1 MSSLRLSPRCH
12 KLAVLASVLGLIS
25 AGIGAAAERNLAA
38 GKPYLCTTEL
48 RPGWTG
54 LVDGQN
60 DSDQP
65 PACFATGN
73 SAQFP
78 KELIIDIGGVYQL
91 TKIAVYNSLNG
102 NTRHITVWISLD
114 AKDFTQLR
122 DYYFPPDRIQ
132 PLIHSFPSH
141 PRLARYIKISMH
153 DTWTGG
159 EGGDNCLYLRE
170 VEVYGDE
177 EAESTVTDTW
187 ASMMALSRWQPPL
200 VRPHSVDLF
209 RRYCLQQQTDIV
221 VGILGDRFAAS
232 AGSSSALSQPT
243 WVDLFIERLKQRGAY
258 KTVRV
263 LTDNSIRLDNLTELR
278 ERLSDFQS
286 VDLLIIAYGTEA
298 TLADMPTLEF
308 RRQLQ
313 QLVELLQDELTA
325 LTVVVTPAPFAHQPE
340 LAGFA
345 QVQGKDSWR
354 LARAAEQVA
363 TLTDCAVVRTASVL
377 AHSEHSVADIY
388 QDNLSLGEMGH
399 LAVARALEN
408 LLW

>member
-1 MSSLRLSPRCH
+1 M
-12 KLAVLASVLGLIS
+12 
-25 AGIGAAAERNLAA
+25 GAAAERNLAA

-54 LVDGQN
+54 LVDSQN

-65 PACFATGN
+65 PACFATDN

-78 KELIIDIGGVYQL
+78 KEAIIDLGGVYQL

-102 NTRHITVWISLD
+102 NTRHIAVWISLD

-122 DYYFPPDRIQ
+122 EYYFPPDRIQ

-141 PRLARYIKISMH
+141 PRPARYIKISMH

-177 EAESTVTDTW
+177 EAESTAVDAW
-187 ASMMALSRWQPPL
+187 ASMMALARWQPAL

-221 VGILGDRFAAS
+221 VGVLGDRFAAS

-243 WVDLFIERLKQRGAY
+243 WVDLFSERLKQRGTY
-258 KTVRV
+258 ETVRV
-263 LTDNSIRLDNLTELR
+263 LAANSVRLNNLTELR
-278 ERLSDFQS
+278 GRLSDFQS
-286 VDLLIIAYGTEA
+286 VDLLIVAYGTEA
-298 TLADMPTLEF
+298 SLTDMPTLEF

-313 QLVELLQDELTA
+313 QLVELVQDELAA
-325 LTVVVTPAPFAHQPE
+325 LTVVVTPAPFAHRPD

-363 TLTDCAVVRTASVL
+363 ALTDCAVVRTASVL
-377 AHSEHSVADIY
+377 AHSEHDVADIY
-388 QDNLSLGEMGH
+388 QDNLSLSQMGH

>member
-1 MSSLRLSPRCH
+1 VSGLQLSPRCH
-12 KLAVLASVLGLIS
+12 KLAVLAGVLGLIS

-65 PACFATGN
+65 PACFATDN

-78 KELIIDIGGVYQL
+78 KEAIIDLGGIYQL

-102 NTRHITVWISLD
+102 NTRHIAVWISLD

-122 DYYFPPDRIQ
+122 EYYFPPDRLQ

-141 PRLARYIKISMH
+141 PRPARYIKVSMH

-170 VEVYGDE
+170 VEVYGTETGGADR
-177 EAESTVTDTW
+177 SDQ
-187 ASMMALSRWQPPL
+187 SGDIMALARWQPAL

-209 RRYCLQQQTDIV
+209 RRYCLQQQADIV
-221 VGILGDRFAAS
+221 VGVLGDRFAAS
-232 AGSSSALSQPT
+232 AGSSSDLSQST
-243 WVDLFIERLKQRGAY
+243 WVDLFVERLKQRGAY
-258 KTVRV
+258 ESVRV
-263 LTDNSIRLDNLTELR
+263 LTDNSVSLDNSSEFR
-278 ERLSDFQS
+278 EILSNFQS

-298 TLADMPTLEF
+298 SLTDMPTREF

-313 QLVELLQDELTA
+313 QLVELVQEELAA
-325 LTVVVTPAPFAHQPE
+325 LTIVVTPAPFAHRSE

-345 QVQGKDSWR
+345 QVQGKESWR

-363 TLTDCAVVRTASVL
+363 ALTDCAVVRTASVL
-377 AHSEHSVADIY
+377 AHSEHGVADIY
-388 QDNLSLGEMGH
+388 QDNLSLSEMGH

>member
-1 MSSLRLSPRCH
+1 VSGLRLSPRCH
-12 KLAVLASVLGLIS
+12 KLAVLAGVLGLIS

-65 PACFATGN
+65 PACFATDN

-78 KELIIDIGGVYQL
+78 KEAIIDLGGVYQL

-114 AKDFTQLR
+114 ARDFTQLR
-122 DYYFPPDRIQ
+122 EYYFPHDRLQ

-141 PRLARYIKISMH
+141 PRPARYIKISMH
-153 DTWTGG
+153 DTWAGG

-177 EAESTVTDTW
+177 EAESTTADAW
-187 ASMMALSRWQPPL
+187 ASMMALARWQPAL
-200 VRPHSVDLF
+200 VKPHAVDLF
-209 RRYCLQQQTDIV
+209 RRYCLQQQADIV
-221 VGILGDRFAAS
+221 VGVLGDRFAAS

-243 WVDLFIERLKQRGAY
+243 WVDLFSERLKQRGAY
-258 KTVRV
+258 ETVRV
-263 LTDNSIRLDNLTELR
+263 LAANRVRLNNLTELR
-278 ERLSDFQS
+278 GRLSDFQS

-298 TLADMPTLEF
+298 SLTDMPTLEF

-313 QLVELLQDELTA
+313 QLVELAQDELAA
-325 LTVVVTPAPFAHQPE
+325 LIVVVTPAPFVHRPD

-345 QVQGKDSWR
+345 QVQDKDSWR

-363 TLTDCAVVRTASVL
+363 ALTDCALVRTASVL
-377 AHSEHSVADIY
+377 AHSEHGVADIY

>member
-1 MSSLRLSPRCH
+1 MSGLRLSPRCY
-12 KLAVLASVLGLIS
+12 KLAVLAGVLGLIS
-25 AGIGAAAERNLAA
+25 AGMGTAAERNLAA

-65 PACFATGN
+65 PACFATDN

-78 KELIIDIGGVYQL
+78 KEAIIDLGGVYQL

-102 NTRHITVWISLD
+102 NTRHITVWISQD
-114 AKDFTQLR
+114 ARDFTQLR
-122 DYYFPPDRIQ
+122 EYYFPHDRSQ

-141 PRLARYIKISMH
+141 PRPARYIKISMH

-177 EAESTVTDTW
+177 EAESPAADAW
-187 ASMMALSRWQPPL
+187 ASMMALARWQPAL
-200 VRPHSVDLF
+200 VKPHSVDLF
-209 RRYCLQQQTDIV
+209 RRYCLQQQADIV
-221 VGILGDRFAAS
+221 VGVLGDRFAAS
-232 AGSSSALSQPT
+232 AGSSRALSQPT
-243 WVDLFIERLKQRGAY
+243 WVDLFSEQLKQRGAY

-263 LTDNSIRLDNLTELR
+263 LPANSIRLDNLTELR
-278 ERLSDFQS
+278 GRLSDFQS

-298 TLADMPTLEF
+298 SLTNVPTLEF

-313 QLVELLQDELTA
+313 QLVELVQDELAA
-325 LTVVVTPAPFAHQPE
+325 LVVVVTPAPFVHRPD
-340 LAGFA
+340 LAGLA
-345 QVQGKDSWR
+345 QVQDKDSWR

-363 TLTDCAVVRTASVL
+363 ALTDCAVVRTASVL
-377 AHSEHSVADIY
+377 AHSDHGVADIY

>member
-1 MSSLRLSPRCH
+1 VSSLRLSPRCH
-12 KLAVLASVLGLIS
+12 KLAVLAGLLGLIS
-25 AGIGAAAERNLAA
+25 AGIGSAAERNLAA
-38 GKPYLCTTEL
+38 GRPYLCTTEL

-65 PACFATGN
+65 PACFATDN
-73 SAQFP
+73 SSQFP
-78 KELIIDIGGVYQL
+78 KEAIIDLGGVYQL

-114 AKDFTQLR
+114 ARDFTQLR
-122 DYYFPPDRIQ
+122 EYYFPPDHLQ
-132 PLIHSFPSH
+132 PLIHSFPSNPH
-141 PRLARYIKISMH
+141 PARYVKISMH

-177 EAESTVTDTW
+177 EAESTVQDAW
-187 ASMMALSRWQPPL
+187 ANMMALARWQPAL
-200 VRPHSVDLF
+200 VKPHLVDLF

-221 VGILGDRFAAS
+221 VGVLGDRFAAS
-232 AGSSSALSQPT
+232 AGSSSALSQLT
-243 WVDLFIERLKQRGAY
+243 WVDLFVERLKQRGAY
-258 KTVRV
+258 ETVRV
-263 LTDNSIRLDNLTELR
+263 VTDNSVRLDNLTALR

-286 VDLLIIAYGTEA
+286 VDLVIIAYGTEA
-298 TLADMPTLEF
+298 SLTDMPTLAF

-313 QLVELLQDELTA
+313 QLVEIVQDELAA
-325 LTVVVTPAPFAHQPE
+325 LTVVVTPAPFAHRPE

-345 QVQGKDSWR
+345 QVKDKDNWR

-363 TLTDCAVVRTASVL
+363 ALTDCAVVRTASVL
-377 AHSEHSVADIY
+377 AHGQRGVADIY

>member
-1 MSSLRLSPRCH
+1 MRLLPRCH
-12 KLAVLASVLGLIS
+12 KLAVLAGVLGLIG
-25 AGIGAAAERNLAA
+25 AGTGAAAERNLAA

-54 LVDGQN
+54 LVDSQN

-65 PACFATGN
+65 PACFATDN

-78 KELIIDIGGVYQL
+78 KEVIIDLGGVYQL
-91 TKIAVYNSLNG
+91 TNIAVYNSLNG
-102 NTRHITVWISLD
+102 NTRYITVWISQD

-122 DYYFPPDRIQ
+122 EYYFPPDRIQ

-141 PRLARYIKISMH
+141 PRPARYIKISMH

-177 EAESTVTDTW
+177 EAESTAVDTW
-187 ASMMALSRWQPPL
+187 TSIMALARWQPAL
-200 VRPHSVDLF
+200 VKPYSMDLF

-221 VGILGDRFAAS
+221 VGVLGDRFAVS
-232 AGSSSALSQPT
+232 AGSSSDLPQPT
-243 WVDLFIERLKQRGAY
+243 WVDLFIKQLKQRGAY
-258 KTVRV
+258 ETVRV
-263 LTDNSIRLDNLTELR
+263 LAANSVRLDNLTELR

-298 TLADMPTLEF
+298 GLTDMPTLEF
-308 RRQLQ
+308 RRQFQ
-313 QLVELLQDELTA
+313 QLVELVQDELAA
-325 LTVVVTPAPFAHQPE
+325 LTVVVTPAPFVHRPD
-340 LAGFA
+340 LVGFA

-363 TLTDCAVVRTASVL
+363 ALTDCAVVRTASVL
-377 AHSEHSVADIY
+377 AHSEHGVADNY
-388 QDNLSLGEMGH
+388 QDNVSLSGMGH